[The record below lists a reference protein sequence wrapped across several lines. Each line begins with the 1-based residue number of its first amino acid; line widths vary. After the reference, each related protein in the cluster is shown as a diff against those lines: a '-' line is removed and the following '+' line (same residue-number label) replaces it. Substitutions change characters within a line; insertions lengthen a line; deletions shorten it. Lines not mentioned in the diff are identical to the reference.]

1 MINPI
6 IQILRPKQWTKN
18 LIIFS
23 GLIFSENLFNQTLL
37 IKNLLAFILFC
48 GLSSSIYII
57 NDIFDLESDRKHPLK
72 CLRPLPSGEIKI
84 SHAAIL
90 ATILS
95 VSCILLS
102 FELHLSFGV
111 TGVIYF
117 LSFILY
123 SFFFKHIVILD
134 VLIISMGF
142 VLRAVGGALA
152 IEVRVSSWF
161 LICTF
166 LLSLFLA
173 LGKRR
178 HELVLLNNQA
188 GEHRKILEEYSPYFL
203 DQMISVVTPS
213 TLLAYTIYT
222 LSPDAISPNLEVTVP
237 FVIYGIFRYL
247 YLIHQK
253 GEGGNPELILLTDV
267 PIIINLLLWGCTCI
281 YIIYFFKK

>member
-1 MINPI
+1 MINAV

-23 GLIFSENLFNQTLL
+23 GLIFSGNLFNETLL
-37 IKNLLAFILFC
+37 TKSFFTFILFC

-57 NDIFDLESDRKHPLK
+57 NDIFDLENDRRHPLK
-72 CLRPLPSGEIKI
+72 CLRPLPSGKIKI
-84 SHAAIL
+84 SLAATL
-90 ATILS
+90 ALLLALICLS
-95 VSCILLS
+95 LS
-102 FELHLSFGV
+102 FVLHFYLGIM
-111 TGVIYF
+111 GAIYF
-117 LSFILY
+117 LCFVLY
-123 SFFFKHIVILD
+123 STFLKHIVILD

-142 VLRAVGGALA
+142 VLRAVAGALA

-178 HELVLLNNQA
+178 HELVLLNDQA
-188 GEHRKILEEYSPYFL
+188 GKHRKILEEYSPYFL

-213 TLLAYTIYT
+213 TVLAYSIYT
-222 LSPDAISPNLEVTVP
+222 LSSDAICPNLEFTIP
-237 FVIYGIFRYL
+237 FVVYGIFRYL

-253 GEGGNPELILLTDV
+253 GKGGNPEIILLTDV
-267 PIIINLLLWGCTCI
+267 PIIINLLLWGLSSI
-281 YIIYFFKK
+281 YIVYFFN

>member
-1 MINPI
+1 MINAI

-23 GLIFSENLFNQTLL
+23 GLIFSENLFNETLL
-37 IKNLLAFILFC
+37 IKSLFTFILFC

-57 NDIFDLESDRKHPLK
+57 NDIFDLENDRKHPLK
-72 CLRPLPSGEIKI
+72 CFRPLPSGKIKI
-84 SHAAIL
+84 SLAVTLALLL
-90 ATILS
+90 ATICLS
-95 VSCILLS
+95 LS
-102 FELHLSFGV
+102 FALHFSLGIMGTV
-111 TGVIYF
+111 YF
-117 LSFILY
+117 LSFVLY
-123 SFFFKHIVILD
+123 STFLKHIVILD

-142 VLRAVGGALA
+142 VLRAVAGALA

-166 LLSLFLA
+166 LLSLFLS

-178 HELVLLNNQA
+178 HELILLNDQA

-213 TLLAYTIYT
+213 TVLAYSIYT
-222 LSPDAISPNLEVTVP
+222 LSPDAICPNLEFTIP

-253 GEGGNPELILLTDV
+253 GKGGNPEIILLTDV
-267 PIIINLLLWGCTCI
+267 PIIINLLLWGLSCI
-281 YIIYFFKK
+281 YIVYFFN